1 MSRAGD
7 RAYAGIRT
15 MIISGELPPGAP
27 LREEHLADLC
37 GVSRTP
43 VRDALRRLEAE
54 LFVVRSESQ
63 RSLVADWSHQD
74 VDEMFTLRGMLESHA
89 AARAATRIRGNAID
103 RLQSLNAAL
112 LTAISQNMPDIPS
125 FLDHNREFHRLV
137 LDAAES
143 PRLSATLATLIEQP
157 VVRRT
162 AFHYNQEQ
170 LARSAHEHSELIAAF
185 EKRDADWAR
194 AVMHG
199 HIRRAF
205 HAFAETATPRAEII
219 EQSGE
224 TADVIDHVR
233 A

>member
-7 RAYAGIRT
+7 RAYSGIRT

-27 LREEHLADLC
+27 LREEHLAELC

-43 VRDALRRLEAE
+43 IRDALRRLEAE

-89 AARAATRIRGNAID
+89 AARAATRIDA
-103 RLQSLNAAL
+103 AAL
-112 LTAISQNMPDIPS
+112 DTLQQLNTAILTAISQDTPDVPA

-162 AFHYNQEQ
+162 AFHYDREQ
-170 LARSAHEHSELIAAF
+170 LARSAHEHAELIAAF

-205 HAFAETATPRAEII
+205 HAFAETTSPANSDGGCDQVSAR
-219 EQSGE
+219 
-224 TADVIDHVR
+224 R
-233 A
+233 

>member
-15 MIISGELPPGAP
+15 LIISGELPPGAP
-27 LREEHLADLC
+27 LREEHLAELC

-43 VRDALRRLEAE
+43 IRDALRRLEAE

-89 AARAATRIRGNAID
+89 AARAATRVTGSAID
-103 RLQSLNAAL
+103 ELQRLNTAL
-112 LTAISQNMPDIPS
+112 LTAISRDVPDVPS
-125 FLDHNREFHRLV
+125 FLEYNREFHRLV
-137 LDAAES
+137 LEAAES
-143 PRLSATLATLIEQP
+143 PRLSVTLATLIEQP

-205 HAFAETATPRAEII
+205 HAFAETATPRADGASRSA
-219 EQSGE
+219 QS
-224 TADVIDHVR
+224 TDVVDDL
-233 A
+233 AA